1 MRVEEAGGDDAQG
14 RERTTAAS
22 ETHGVKKNA
31 LPLPLP
37 QSRSIFYPI
46 DGSICHLCSSDGK
59 SMTRSERGGSRD
71 AEANCGGTRSFG
83 RQGGDSQP
91 RYAPPQ
97 DHKQPR
103 RILDLSAP
111 ATAATQALPRAVLH
125 SPHTKSPGER
135 KRRVRCG
142 VPSGAFLGERK
153 KKKNKFFK
161 EGGGKRDASS
171 SKPRRLSPL
180 RSLAYSAI
188 PSKPRRHPRWGF
200 NTRHVARAKHT
211 GKRYKSHRKKNAPAI
226 NEEPTSMLQWYTAP
240 FVTMPRS
247 AGEIQR
253 QNTTDSGIWWDFILD
268 FISMLKICRWS

>member
-1 MRVEEAGGDDAQG
+1 MRVEKAGGDDAQG

-37 QSRSIFYPI
+37 HTRFNFLLRRWE
-46 DGSICHLCSSDGK
+46 HLCSSDGK

-83 RQGGDSQP
+83 RQDGDSQP
-91 RYAPPQ
+91 RYTPPQ
-97 DHKQPR
+97 GHKQPR

-142 VPSGAFLGERK
+142 VPSGAFFGGAEKEKEQVFLRREVENATPRAPSPSASPRFAPSLIPRYLPSLDVTPGGASTRDTSHEHNIRGSGTKAIAK
-153 KKKNKFFK
+153 K
-161 EGGGKRDASS
+161 
-171 SKPRRLSPL
+171 
-180 RSLAYSAI
+180 
-188 PSKPRRHPRWGF
+188 
-200 NTRHVARAKHT
+200 
-211 GKRYKSHRKKNAPAI
+211 
-226 NEEPTSMLQWYTAP
+226 
-240 FVTMPRS
+240 MPR
-247 AGEIQR
+247 Q
-253 QNTTDSGIWWDFILD
+253 
-268 FISMLKICRWS
+268 